1 MPEPAPERLRP
12 RRSLHLPACRLGLGL
27 LALLG
32 PIDAGAQTSSP
43 EVSSAETLLFETD
56 HLARVEPPAVLVYE
70 FRKVSS
76 VERGF
81 SDKVQLDVIGSKGKV
96 SATLH
101 FLSGKNRH
109 DLPALEE
116 AHGNPVLLGF
126 LERDITEMKRLTGGS
141 TAYFRKRLRMALAE
155 SAQVS
160 SQSITYQGRTLP
172 AQAVRIQPYLDDP
185 MHARFEQYV
194 NKIYTFIVSDQVPG
208 GIYQLRSSLA
218 NRGRQQPATTVAGSG
233 EGGIVPRQ
241 TATTPVMEAKASKDM
256 AAIPMAAKQ
265 AAAKNK
271 VAQDSDAK
279 DVAVAQRAVEDESA
293 AGTPAPATKTTVP
306 ATKTP
311 APTVG
316 ADAGALPEIDETL
329 TLSASF
335 NASQKA
341 NPNASAK
348 HEASPGKPY
357 VGLAATLDR
366 APGK

>member
-1 MPEPAPERLRP
+1 MDMLVRSLMPEPQPAPEPGPGRLHSY
-12 RRSLHLPACRLGLGL
+12 RSPYRHVRCLGLWL
-27 LALLG
+27 LALMT
-32 PIDAGAQTSSP
+32 PIHAGAQTSSS
-43 EVSSAETLLFETD
+43 ELAVAETLLFETD

-76 VERGF
+76 VEPGF
-81 SDKVQLDVIGSKGKV
+81 SDKVQLDVTGSKGKV

-126 LERDITEMKRLTGGS
+126 LERDISEMKRLTGGS

-160 SQSITYQGRTLP
+160 SQSITYQGKVLA

-194 NKIYTFIVSDQVPG
+194 NKTYTFIVSDQVPG

-218 NRGRQQPATTVAGSG
+218 NRGRPQPGTTVAGSG
-233 EGGIVPRQ
+233 EGGIVPEQ
-241 TATTPVMEAKASKDM
+241 TATTPVMEAKASKG
-256 AAIPMAAKQ
+256 MAAKQ

-271 VAQDSDAK
+271 VAQDIDAK
-279 DVAVAQRAVEDESA
+279 DVAVAQRAVEDEPA
-293 AGTPAPATKTTVP
+293 AGTPAPAIKTTLP
-306 ATKTP
+306 AAKTP
-311 APTVG
+311 APTAGTG
-316 ADAGALPEIDETL
+316 AGTLPEIDETL
-329 TLSASF
+329 TLVSVAQRQPEST
-335 NASQKA
+335 S
-341 NPNASAK
+341 
-348 HEASPGKPY
+348 EAERK
-357 VGLAATLDR
+357 R
-366 APGK
+366 